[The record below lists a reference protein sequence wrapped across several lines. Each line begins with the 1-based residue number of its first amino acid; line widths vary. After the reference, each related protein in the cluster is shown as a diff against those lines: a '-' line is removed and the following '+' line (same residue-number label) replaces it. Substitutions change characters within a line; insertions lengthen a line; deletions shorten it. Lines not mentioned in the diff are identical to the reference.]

1 MIQQK
6 SRIARP
12 RTTPIKFIESV
23 LAIFVFGQGAWMAH
37 LGWNNPRHVGW
48 IPSGAILMTGMI
60 ACTYLVWRRRG
71 TERSTLGPIMFTLQL
86 AQFVEGILKWRAK
99 EEGAVW
105 PTLSCVLAVLFL
117 ALIVWEEI
125 THRKDAAKD
134 SIRESKWFDE
144 EDRR

>member
-1 MIQQK
+1 
-6 SRIARP
+6 
-12 RTTPIKFIESV
+12 
-23 LAIFVFGQGAWMAH
+23 
-37 LGWNNPRHVGW
+37 
-48 IPSGAILMTGMI
+48 
-60 ACTYLVWRRRG
+60 
-71 TERSTLGPIMFTLQL
+71 MFTLQL
-86 AQFVEGILKWRAK
+86 AQFVEGILKWCAK

-144 EDRR
+144 EDDRR